1 MNKSDL
7 VAQIANRSGL
17 SVANARKAL
26 DAMLE
31 TVSESLADGERVQL
45 VGFGTFKITERNSRE
60 GRNPKTGEV
69 IQIPASKTPSFSA
82 GAELKKAVN
91 GR

>member
-17 SVANARKAL
+17 SAANARKAL

>member
-1 MNKSDL
+1 MNKSEL
-7 VAQIANRSGL
+7 IEQIAKRSGL
-17 SVANARKAL
+17 SLEGSRRAL
-26 DAMLE
+26 DAVLAS
-31 TVSESLADGERVQL
+31 VSEALSEGDRVQL

-69 IQIPASKTPSFSA
+69 IQIPASKTPSFTA